1 MNPLKFL
8 TITAVTSATL
18 LGLGADAFACS
29 CIFTCQNSVIVD
41 QKLPAGAKGIYW
53 FLAGQGRPAD
63 KLGAQAITLE
73 LQDEQG
79 AYQVVEHEI
88 AYSHPAGTV
97 HLIKPK
103 AGFMAGQKYRLST
116 DLEGW
121 DSGCEFE
128 LQSGSVPAKRVVEVE
143 IVNVTPA
150 NTLTATATPATQGRI
165 SFESDASCDEK
176 RSAVYS
182 DLTIVLPAEL
192 EGLERSLHYEVL
204 VDNEPYTHV
213 YSSCSFQD
221 AEPGALDK
229 TRLSSRLAALC
240 EEVPDYVGNYALTPG
255 QHTVTVGAY
264 LPESPIFK
272 WSSDPISVTLNCET
286 TTPTPDMG
294 QPPADMGADMPSS
307 TPDMGAP
314 GEQDMK
320 PGSPGEEKEQDDGCS
335 QTGANAPSLGFM
347 LWSSL
352 LALGLFRRKQRRR

>member
-29 CIFTCQNSVIVD
+29 CIFTCQNSVVVD

-73 LQDEQG
+73 LQDDQG

-128 LQSGSVPAKRVVEVE
+128 LDSGSVPAKRVVEVE

-165 SFESDASCDEK
+165 SFESDAACDEK
-176 RSAVYS
+176 RAAVYS

-192 EGLERSLHYEVL
+192 QGLERSLHYEVL

-221 AEPGALDK
+221 AEPGALDQ

-272 WSSDPISVTLNCET
+272 WSSNPISVTLNCEA

-307 TPDMGAP
+307 TPDLGAP
-314 GEQDMK
+314 GEQDMT
-320 PGSPGEEKEQDDGCS
+320 PGSPAGEKEQDDGCS
-335 QTGANAPSLGFM
+335 QTGTRAPGLGFM

-352 LALGLFRRKQRRR
+352 LALGLFRRRRHH